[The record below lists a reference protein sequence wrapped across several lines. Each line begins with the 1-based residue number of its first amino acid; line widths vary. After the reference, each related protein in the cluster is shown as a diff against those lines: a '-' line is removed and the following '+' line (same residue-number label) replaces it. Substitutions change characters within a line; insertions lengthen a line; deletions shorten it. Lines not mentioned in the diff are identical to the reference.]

1 MAQVETERRA
11 WRRTARTGEW
21 GGRWSPL
28 EAALIPLGVLCV
40 IAAIVGGG
48 LQGAGYTL
56 PAIGSWPR
64 EVALGAV
71 GVVLTLGG
79 RLALD
84 AAGARG
90 QVACARRQRLRLSAD
105 LRHAPGPYLVHGIEV
120 QRRRDKEEY

>member
-11 WRRTARTGEW
+11 SRRTARTGEW

-28 EAALIPLGVLCV
+28 EVLCV